1 MKNFLWLDLEM
12 TGLDEK
18 IHHILELGAVVTDVE
33 FKPLAQFHKIVHQPQ
48 TVMDLMDDWCVKT
61 HGASGLTEAV
71 KTGTPLLQVEKELN
85 EFLKPYFKSD
95 QRIILCGNSISND
108 RRFIDAYMPDFS
120 KKLHYRMIDVSSF
133 KEVFRERYGVK
144 VEKKNPHR
152 AIDDILESIR
162 ELSVYLSYVKIA

>member
-18 IHHILELGAVVTDVE
+18 THHILELGAVITDVE
-33 FKPLAQFHKIVHQPQ
+33 FKPLSQFHKIVYQPAE
-48 TVMDLMDDWCVKT
+48 VLGLMDDWCVKT
-61 HGASGLTEAV
+61 HGGSGLTEAV
-71 KTGTPLLQVEKELN
+71 KTGTPLPQVEKELCD
-85 EFLKPYFKSD
+85 FLKPYFKSD

-108 RRFIDAYMPDFS
+108 RRFIDFYMHDFS

-162 ELSVYLSYVKIA
+162 ELCVYLSYVKIT